1 MKWLICLNALHFIL
15 LDILFQSIVIIKS
28 KRETIIQ
35 KFNSKERDILQY
47 RFGGLNIILS
57 SSNFSK
63 KAISGRRVEFYS
75 YWNSQVVR
83 IE

>member
-35 KFNSKERDILQY
+35 KLNLRERDILQY
-47 RFGGLNIILS
+47 RFGGLKIILS
-57 SSNFSK
+57 
-63 KAISGRRVEFYS
+63 
-75 YWNSQVVR
+75 
-83 IE
+83 